1 MGQAKEVERGPTRLR
16 VACALCPLGAEV
28 DEACLVGM
36 QCKPKPCKTL
46 AQHRQDASSVDD
58 VVERHHRVIS
68 KPDKGA
74 VPREAWLHLRL
85 EPLIEHV
92 VQEDVREARRD
103 YTSLRS
109 ALGHAAQES
118 VFDSSC
124 LQPFVDHPSDNA
136 ICDSL
141 VEERPKV
148 GVWNRI
154 EILAYIDLK
163 HPVEA
168 FGPDRVPQAIEC
180 LVSRAAWSEAVR
192 ARQEVLLIYRLQH
205 HRHG

>member
-46 AQHRQDASSVDD
+46 AQHRQDALSVDD

-92 VQEDVREARRD
+92 VQEDVREAGRD
-103 YTSLRS
+103 DSLNAKGNFDHQCLVALPTWAGGHHHRS
-109 ALGHAAQES
+109 AS
-118 VFDSSC
+118 
-124 LQPFVDHPSDNA
+124 
-136 ICDSL
+136 
-141 VEERPKV
+141 R
-148 GVWNRI
+148 RI
-154 EILAYIDLK
+154 GE
-163 HPVEA
+163 
-168 FGPDRVPQAIEC
+168 
-180 LVSRAAWSEAVR
+180 
-192 ARQEVLLIYRLQH
+192 
-205 HRHG
+205 